1 MAVSIGPKIGVDGEA
16 EYRKQIN
23 NIIQQSKTLS
33 AQMKMVAASFDE
45 STTATEKAR
54 ATADILA
61 QSVAVQKERVGTL
74 SEMLRKSA
82 EAFGENDDRTLKW
95 KQAVYGATAE
105 LTKLEKEQQA
115 LEKAQQGVNSEL
127 TESKSAV
134 SGLSGVFG
142 QLKDSIAIAASAGK
156 ESKTSVAALKSEYS
170 SAKANVAE
178 LSRELSTA
186 YREQGKNSQAT
197 QDLAAK
203 LKSAKEA
210 LSKTKSELNSAK
222 TVSNALGTA
231 LKNVAS
237 GGVSVLAKGL
247 KVTLKAAAEVGA
259 KALTALKNTA
269 AAVMS
274 GLKSAASIGMQ
285 AFTALGAAAAGA
297 IVSLGKIGVEYNA
310 EMEQYT
316 TNFETM
322 LGSQAEAEKKVAEL
336 KELAAKTPFEME
348 GLANAT
354 QQLLAMNVASS
365 DTNTILRQLGDISLG
380 DTGKLDSFVRAYGKM
395 NSTGKVTLENIN
407 MMAEQGFNPLNEIAK
422 KTGESMTELYA
433 RLSKG
438 NVSLDEVR
446 EAMASATAEGG
457 QFYKGMEK
465 ASKTFQGMVS
475 TLKDNARALVGEVFK
490 PISDSMTKN
499 LLPGAI
505 DAVDKLTQA
514 FRDEGIDGM
523 IQAAGT
529 IVADTL
535 GAFAASLPQFVNTA
549 VSLVGSLVAGIEDN
563 LPAITAGAIAAAGA
577 FASGFVK
584 MLPSIVSVAGSIV
597 QSVAAGI
604 KSHSREIASGAIE
617 VAKTLISGIGRALP
631 DVAEAGL
638 TLLDSLLSGVDE
650 HLGQVTDGAGKIIS
664 TLLTGFVNRM
674 PSIFD
679 SAASIIT
686 KLADG
691 IQKNLPQVSKRASEI
706 ISTLVTGLAKMIP
719 QIITT
724 GVLLIAQLVA
734 GIVQALPQIITSTGQ
749 IVSGIVSG
757 FARNWSQIKQIGRDI
772 VSGIMDGIRAY
783 WDTLVNWF
791 NSLWNAL
798 FGRRSVNVSVNKSS
812 TSQIIDGSHAAGL
825 NYVPFDGYLAQ
836 LHRGEMVLTRRQA
849 DAMRNAD
856 YMDIPRN
863 SGSGRFG
870 LDKPSVQNNFG
881 GFTFQIYQQPGES
894 ADSLA
899 RRVMD
904 MMQTEV
910 SRREAAFG

>member
-23 NIIQQSKTLS
+23 SIIEQSKTLS
-33 AQMKMVAASFDE
+33 AQMKMVAASFDA
-45 STTATEKAR
+45 STSATEKAR

-61 QSVAVQKERVGTL
+61 QSVAVQKERVSAL
-74 SEMLRKSA
+74 SDMLKKSA
-82 EAFGENDDRTLKW
+82 DAFGENDNRTLKW
-95 KQAVYGATAE
+95 KQAVYSATAE
-105 LTKLEKEQQA
+105 LTKLEKEQDN
-115 LEKAQQGVNSEL
+115 LNSEL
-127 TESKSAV
+127 GESKDTV
-134 SGLSGVFG
+134 GGLSGVFG
-142 QLKDSIAIAASAGK
+142 KLKDSIAIAASAGK
-156 ESKTSVAALKSEYS
+156 ESKSSVAALKSEYS
-170 SAKANVAE
+170 SAKSNVAE
-178 LSRELSTA
+178 LSRELSAA

-210 LSKTKSELNSAK
+210 LAGTKSALNAAK
-222 TVSNALGTA
+222 SSSNALGTA
-231 LKNVAS
+231 LKSVAS

-247 KVTLKAAAEVGA
+247 KGTLKAAAAVGVA
-259 KALTALKNTA
+259 ALNGLKNTA
-269 AAVMS
+269 SAVMN
-274 GLKSAASIGMQ
+274 GLKSAASIGMK

-297 IVSLGKIGVEYNA
+297 IVGLGKIGVEYNA

-322 LGSQAEAEKKVAEL
+322 LGSQAEAEKKVSEL

-354 QQLLAMNVASS
+354 QQLLAMNVASE

-380 DTGKLDSFVRAYGKM
+380 DSGKLDSFVRAYGKM

-422 KTGESMTELYA
+422 KTGQSMTELYD

-438 NVSLDEVR
+438 DISLDEIR
-446 EAMASATAEGG
+446 EAMESATAQGG

-505 DAVDKLTQA
+505 EAVVTLTEA
-514 FRDEGIDGM
+514 FREKGIDGM
-523 IQAAGT
+523 IQAAGA

-535 GAFAASLPQFVNTA
+535 GSFTAAAPKFVNTA
-549 VSLVGSLVAGIEDN
+549 VSLVGSLVTGIKDN
-563 LPAITAGAIAAAGA
+563 LPAISAGAISAVGA
-577 FASGFVK
+577 FASGFVQ
-584 MLPSIVSVAGSIV
+584 MLPDIVSVAGSVV

-604 KSHSREIASGAIE
+604 KEHSAEISTGAIE
-617 VAKTLISGIGRALP
+617 VAKTLISGFLTALP
-631 DVAEAGL
+631 DVADAGL
-638 TLLDSLLSGVDE
+638 TLLDSLLAGIDE
-650 HLGQVTDGAGKIIS
+650 NLGYVSDGAGAVIS
-664 TLLTGFVNRM
+664 TLISGFVDRL
-674 PSIFD
+674 PGIVD
-679 SAASIIT
+679 SAATIIN
-686 KLADG
+686 KLVDG
-691 IQKNLPQVSKRASEI
+691 IQQSLPEIPGQASKI
-706 ISTLVTGLAKMIP
+706 IDTLIDGFGKVLPKIV
-719 QIITT
+719 TT
-724 GVLLIAQLVA
+724 GVLLIGQLIA
-734 GIVQALPQIITSTGQ
+734 GIAKSFPKIVTTCAQVVEE
-749 IVSGIVSG
+749 IVSD
-757 FARNWSQIKQIGRDI
+757 FAKNWDQIKQIGGDI
-772 VSGIMDGIRAY
+772 VSGIMDGISAA
-783 WDTLVNWF
+783 WNTLVNWF
-791 NSLWNAL
+791 NNIWDSL
-798 FGRRSVNVSVNKSS
+798 FGKRNVNVNVNKGGSA
-812 TSQIIDGSHAAGL
+812 QIVDGSHASGL

-849 DAMRNAD
+849 DAMRNSD

-863 SGSGRFG
+863 SGGGRTG

-894 ADSLA
+894 SESLA
-899 RRVMD
+899 NRIMD
-904 MMQTEV
+904 MIQTEV
-910 SRREAAFG
+910 NKKEAAFG